1 MPKLQRYDVAEKHG
15 LTHRASPTC
24 VAGAACRR
32 TQHRQLLVE
41 PHCKTPSRTPSAQT
55 QSGIGIGIGKRD
67 TRHVLYDALQELL
80 HSTHA
85 AQMPGTS
92 STPVDTADARHTR
105 HTSTFLRAHA
115 PHVASR

>member
-1 MPKLQRYDVAEKHG
+1 LPKLQRYDVAEQHG

-32 TQHRQLLVE
+32 TQRRQLLVE
-41 PHCKTPSRTPSAQT
+41 PHCETPSRAFSAQT
-55 QSGIGIGIGKRD
+55 RSGIGIGIGKRD

-80 HSTHA
+80 HSTHT

-92 STPVDTADARHTR
+92 NTPVDTADARHTQ
-105 HTSTFLRAHA
+105 HTSTLLRAHA